1 MNKILLR
8 EYAKLIV
15 RKGVNVQPNQVVL
28 VKAPVEIYEFARIVV
43 EEAYKVG
50 AKKVICDYVDVM
62 NNRNDFVYQIEDT
75 LKMVEDF
82 LIMKNHYLVDNKY
95 CAISLVSPNVEALTG
110 LDARKLQIRSQA
122 TSKALKFAS
131 DYTMNNDGQ
140 WVVAGVSSKIWA
152 EKVFPNDSDAI
163 DKLWEAIFKACRVEE
178 FNAVENWT
186 KHSDEISKHAN
197 LLNDLDLLKLHFKNS
212 IGTDLE
218 VYLADD
224 NLFAGGDEYTNA
236 GVRFSPNIPTEEV
249 FGMPYKTKVNGKVV
263 ATKPLNYQG
272 SIIDQFYL
280 EFKNGKVINYDA
292 KIGKDNLKSLV
303 EFDEGSSYLGEVAL
317 ISNNS
322 PISNMNIL
330 FYNTLYDE
338 NASCHLALGAA
349 YPSNIKGG
357 TSMSREELAKRGANY
372 SNTHVDFMFGSPDMT
387 IVGTTRSGKEIMLF
401 SEGNFAI

>member
-1 MNKILLR
+1 M
-8 EYAKLIV
+8 
-15 RKGVNVQPNQVVL
+15 
-28 VKAPVEIYEFARIVV
+28 
-43 EEAYKVG
+43 
-50 AKKVICDYVDVM
+50 
-62 NNRNDFVYQIEDT
+62 
-75 LKMVEDF
+75 
-82 LIMKNHYLVDNKY
+82 
-95 CAISLVSPNVEALTG
+95 
-110 LDARKLQIRSQA
+110 
-122 TSKALKFAS
+122 
-131 DYTMNNDGQ
+131 
-140 WVVAGVSSKIWA
+140 
-152 EKVFPNDSDAI
+152 
-163 DKLWEAIFKACRVEE
+163 
-178 FNAVENWT
+178 
-186 KHSDEISKHAN
+186 
-197 LLNDLDLLKLHFKNS
+197 
-212 IGTDLE
+212 
-218 VYLADD
+218 YLADD

>member
-1 MNKILLR
+1 M
-8 EYAKLIV
+8 
-15 RKGVNVQPNQVVL
+15 
-28 VKAPVEIYEFARIVV
+28 
-43 EEAYKVG
+43 
-50 AKKVICDYVDVM
+50 
-62 NNRNDFVYQIEDT
+62 
-75 LKMVEDF
+75 LK
-82 LIMKNHYLVDNKY
+82 
-95 CAISLVSPNVEALTG
+95 
-110 LDARKLQIRSQA
+110 KLQIRSQA